1 MEVIQLLRNKNIRP
15 SLHRVAILE
24 YLHNNPTHPNVDT
37 VYISLHKNIPTLSK
51 TTVYNSLEL
60 FSKNGLV
67 QKITIDGNEIR
78 YDANTDLHGHFMCT
92 LCKKIYDFTLED
104 LPSVP
109 KELKYHFISEK
120 SVYYKGICKEC
131 LKINNN

>member
-1 MEVIQLLRNKNIRP
+1 MESIQLLKNKNIRP

-37 VYISLHKNIPTLSK
+37 VYVSLHKSIPTLSK

-78 YDANTDLHGHFMCT
+78 YDGNTTLHGHFMCT
-92 LCKKIYDFTLED
+92 ICKKIYDFNLEKISYK
-104 LPSVP
+104 PE
-109 KELKYHFISEK
+109 ELKYHFISEK
-120 SVYYKGICKEC
+120 SVYYKGICEEC
-131 LKINNN
+131 LKTKKN